1 MLEPRQGGDICSLA
15 GLTWPHVII
24 PATMSSLQYRHGA
37 PPRHGAMC
45 RGPPSG
51 GFYPVGGFLSEPC
64 QYIPCPLL
72 PTTWSCVFIAC
83 HNIKKCNKH
92 YNTQA
97 QPLFCSLNLLFS
109 DVPIAI
115 AIVVF
120 MNSLIARSLKVQT
133 FEVNKLFVIN
143 YGFLLCFC
151 RPIICP
157 WALRENNS
165 LELANQICTLYP
177 LQILPY
183 NNSR

>member
-72 PTTWSCVFIAC
+72 PTTWSCVFIAR
-83 HNIKKCNKH
+83 HNINWVQKH
-92 YNTQA
+92 FRTFQKWAPGNRRN
-97 QPLFCSLNLLFS
+97 F
-109 DVPIAI
+109 V
-115 AIVVF
+115 
-120 MNSLIARSLKVQT
+120 ARGGVYHSIH
-133 FEVNKLFVIN
+133 VISTVTGSFWS
-143 YGFLLCFC
+143 YK
-151 RPIICP
+151 P
-157 WALRENNS
+157 S
-165 LELANQICTLYP
+165 V
-177 LQILPY
+177 
-183 NNSR
+183 